1 MTQTTQ
7 VTPTIKQLDKSFTRL
22 ASGTYAPATL
32 NEADRTVEV
41 VWSTGATVRRQTVYG
56 EIIDEQLSLS
66 NNHVRID
73 QLNAGAPLLA
83 DHDSTT
89 VRSVVGSVVP
99 GSVTVKD
106 NVGRAVVRF
115 SANNPAADVIWRD
128 VKDGHLRSVSV
139 GYKIFKVEIHKQ
151 DSGPDLWRAIDW
163 APFEISVVPVGADSN
178 AKFRSLITEGQ
189 HSNMTDNTTTA
200 ADTAGAQPKQTT
212 DASVNITIEDRRAAD
227 TGAVATKATETG
239 ITEADVKSRIA
250 AELANERKRVDAI
263 KGLTRKL
270 KLDDAF
276 ADKFIADGSDMH
288 TVHAAAIDAVAERAD
303 AVRTRSGV
311 EVPLG
316 GMDERTTMRDG
327 MIGALLHRADS
338 MKFKLEGPAVNY
350 RSYSLIELA
359 RRSLE
364 AAGTRTG
371 TFDKAEIA
379 ERAFHT
385 TSDFPYIL
393 ATTANKTL
401 LAAFDAAQK
410 TYEPIVRR
418 VSVPDFNARYEVRM
432 GENPSLDEVNEHG
445 EFKRGTLTE
454 SRESYQIKT
463 YGKVI
468 GITRKTIINDDLG
481 AFTRIPAQWGNS
493 VAQKQSDIVWSLI
506 TSNAAMADGV
516 TLFHAN
522 HGNLGTSGAP
532 SVDTLA
538 AGFVAMAKQKG
549 LDGKTVLNVQPRY
562 LLAPV
567 SLAYGTLAKLFG
579 PIVPEAVANVRPQYM
594 SNLQII
600 AEPRLDTASA
610 YNWYLAADPS
620 SVGGL
625 IVAYLDGNEAPFFDS
640 RVGFDVDGVELK
652 CRIDFG
658 AAVTE
663 YRGLYKNPATS

>member
-1 MTQTTQ
+1 M
-7 VTPTIKQLDKSFTRL
+7 
-22 ASGTYAPATL
+22 
-32 NEADRTVEV
+32 
-41 VWSTGATVRRQTVYG
+41 WSTGATVRRSVWGSTY
-56 EIIDEQLSLS
+56 DEQLDMSPDA
-66 NNHVRID
+66 VRLD
-73 QLNAGAPLLA
+73 RLNDGAPLLA
-83 DHDSTT
+83 DHAAHS
-89 VRSVVGSVVP
+89 VRSVIGSVVP
-99 GSVTVKD
+99 GTVATRED
-106 NVGRAVVRF
+106 GVGAARVRF
-115 SANNPAADVIWRD
+115 SKNNPAADLIWRD
-128 VKDGHLRSVSV
+128 VVDGHLRNVSI
-139 GYKIFKVEIHKQ
+139 GYQVHKWSI
-151 DSGPDLWRAIDW
+151 DKRDNGEPDLWRAVDW
-163 APFEISVVPVGADSN
+163 TPFEISVVAVPADSK
-178 AKFRSLITEGQ
+178 AQFRSLTLDQDTIMTDVNTAAAGSDNTEG
-189 HSNMTDNTTTA
+189 NTN
-200 ADTAGAQPKQTT
+200 
-212 DASVNITIEDRRAAD
+212 VNIVIEDKRAAAVD
-227 TGAVATKATETG
+227 TQTQPAPVTTG
-239 ITEADVKSRIA
+239 ITETDVATRIA
-250 AELANERKRVDAI
+250 ASIEAERKRVADIHTLA
-263 KGLTRKL
+263 RKL
-270 KLDDAF
+270 KLGDDF
-276 ADKFIADGSDMH
+276 AAKYVADGADLNA
-288 TVHAAAIDAVAERAD
+288 VREAALECVAAAAD
-303 AVRTRSGV
+303 AVQTRSGV

-316 GMDERTTMRDG
+316 ARDERGTMREG
-327 MIGALLHRADS
+327 MIGALLHRADPHT
-338 MKFKLEGPAVNY
+338 FKLDGPAANY

-359 RRSLE
+359 RMALE
-364 AAGTRTG
+364 SAGTKTG
-371 TFDKAEIA
+371 QLDKAGIA

-401 LAAFDAAQK
+401 LAAFEAAPR

-432 GENPSLDEVNEHG
+432 GENPTLDEVNEHG
-445 EFKRGTLTE
+445 EFKRGTITE

-468 GITRKTIINDDLG
+468 GITRKAIINDDLG

-506 TSNAAMADGV
+506 TTNGLMADGYA
-516 TLFHAN
+516 LFSAN
-522 HGNLGTSGAP
+522 HSNLGTAGAP

-549 LDGKTVLNVQPRY
+549 LDGRTVLNITPRY

-579 PIVPEAVANVRPQYM
+579 PIVPEATSNVRPQYM

-610 YNWYLAADPS
+610 YNWYLAADPAQ
-620 SVGGL
+620 VGGI

-663 YRGLYKNPATS
+663 YRGLYKNPAAS